1 MTDYFSIDQ
10 NVSLDKLPAAAKIH
24 VIGTAGVAMAQLA
37 VLLAERG
44 YRVSGSD
51 KRFYEPMGSL
61 LRRSP
66 VRICEGYSAD
76 NLTADL
82 DLVVIGN
89 VASRSHPE
97 VQQVQKLGL
106 PYTIFPELLYELLI
120 KGRHSVVC
128 AGTHGKTTTSA
139 LAATLFEKLGRK
151 PSWFIGG
158 AVNELPE
165 SLHAGDGQISVVE
178 GDEYDSAFFAKV
190 PKFTFYKPD
199 TLIVTSV
206 EYDHADIYSS
216 LEQINAEFTK
226 LVMGMPAGGTAICC
240 LDDSNLADLAA
251 EWAGRSACRVVTYGH
266 SAQAD
271 YRIVKS
277 EQQGRLREVQ
287 VESKTQGNF
296 KFSLPLPGAH
306 NARNALAVV
315 IAALGAGASLDDI
328 KAGLLSFQGVK
339 RRQQVR
345 LDRDGLIVIE
355 DFAHHPTAVQET
367 ISAVREAYPDRRVWA
382 IFEPR
387 STTSR
392 RKVFQDDYVRA
403 FKGAHRVVLS
413 QVESLGGEAESELLD
428 VATLAEKVQEAGTTA
443 VCLPGAES
451 IFELVKKEAKAGDLL
466 LVMSNGAFGGLI
478 DLLISGL

>member
-1 MTDYFSIDQ
+1 MTDYFTVDKSL
-10 NVSLDKLPAAAKIH
+10 SLDKLPTGAKIH

-37 VLLAERG
+37 VLLAGLG

-61 LRRSP
+61 LRQSP
-66 VRICEGYSAD
+66 VRICEGYAAE
-76 NLTADL
+76 NITPDL

-97 VQQVQKLGL
+97 VQQVEKLGL
-106 PYTIFPELLYELLI
+106 AYTIFPALLYDLLI

-139 LAATLFEKLGRK
+139 LAATLFEKLGRQA
-151 PSWFIGG
+151 SWFIGG
-158 AVNELPE
+158 AVNELQE
-165 SLHAGDGQISVVE
+165 SLHCGQGGISVVE

-190 PKFTFYKPD
+190 PKFAFYRPD

-216 LEQINAEFTK
+216 LEQINAEFSR
-226 LVMGMPAGGTAICC
+226 LVLSMPASGTAICC
-240 LDDSNLADLAA
+240 LDDTNLAALAA
-251 EWAGRSACRVVTYGH
+251 GWANSASCRLVTYGFH
-266 SAQAD
+266 EKAD
-271 YRIVKS
+271 FRIVRS
-277 EQQGRLREVQ
+277 EQHGVLREVA
-287 VESKTQGNF
+287 VESGTHGSF
-296 KFSLPLPGAH
+296 SFSLPLPGAH

-315 IAALGAGASLDDI
+315 ISALTAGAALDDI
-328 KAGLLSFQGVK
+328 RAGLLSFKGVK

-345 LDRDGLIVIE
+345 LDRNGIVVIE

-367 ISAVREAYPDRRVWA
+367 ISAVSEAYPAYRVWA
-382 IFEPR
+382 VFEPR

-403 FKGAHRVVLS
+403 FHGAHRVILS
-413 QVESLGGEAESELLD
+413 QVESLGGEAEGELLD
-428 VATLAEKVQEAGTTA
+428 VASLADKIQASGTSSIS
-443 VCLPGAES
+443 LPGAGA
-451 IFELVKKEAKAGDLL
+451 IAELVKSEAKPGDLL
-466 LVMSNGAFGGLI
+466 LVMSNGSFGGLI